1 MKDGCHSRLE
11 SCCNSGVRGPQSRV
25 PCLAHVDGH
34 EADFLIDCAHSGQA
48 LIHGGRGLTRA
59 AVKVGAHEDV
69 SVRPGDCLDHPEVVS
84 DAVEGRLERRQ
95 RVVCDKADHTFGPVP
110 THEEEGA
117 VQRVE
122 ARPLKLRCVADVVKP
137 CRSDD
142 FGAAAVRDPARE
154 FSRACGSPRTVLKQG
169 SIAAQAVRSDGAG
182 AGDE

>member
-1 MKDGCHSRLE
+1 MKGGCRSRLE
-11 SCCNSGVRGPQSRV
+11 SRLNSGVRGPQARV
-25 PCLAHVDGH
+25 PCLTHIDGH
-34 EADFLIDCAHSGQA
+34 KADFLIDDAHSGQA
-48 LIHGGRGLTRA
+48 LIHGGRVLTRA

-95 RVVCDKADHTFGPVP
+95 RVVCDEADHAFGPVP
-110 THEEEGA
+110 GHEEEGA

-137 CRSDD
+137 CRGDD

-154 FSRACGSPRTVLKQG
+154 FSCPGSAPGTVLKQS
-169 SIAAQAVRSDGAG
+169 SIVAQDVRSDGAG